1 MSHECIKGDK
11 AHRESKN
18 NEHELQCFF
27 QLENFAQALGLIVLI
42 NIHKQTTQLFFSPS
56 WFLWDLNDPLIHVH
70 KLDILQ

>member
-1 MSHECIKGDK
+1 
-11 AHRESKN
+11 
-18 NEHELQCFF
+18 
-27 QLENFAQALGLIVLI
+27 LGLIVLI